1 VFITTSDF
9 TIAAREAAAKSTLNI
24 KLINGGELGKLL
36 IENGIGVRVR
46 QVINRSEMDEAYFE
60 DLDV

>member
-1 VFITTSDF
+1 MFITTSDF